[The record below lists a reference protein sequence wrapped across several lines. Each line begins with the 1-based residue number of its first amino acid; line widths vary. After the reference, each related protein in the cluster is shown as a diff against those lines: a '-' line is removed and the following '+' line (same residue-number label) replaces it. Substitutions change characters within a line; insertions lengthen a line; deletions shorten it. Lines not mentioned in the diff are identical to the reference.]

1 MSTGLHSNS
10 TIDVNSD
17 QKHFQW
23 KTLYD
28 LHFFFIQKVSPK
40 MFTDRS
46 VKYLNSAVKH
56 IKKLF
61 LPFIFAALQ
70 DFWQENKYV
79 SIPETYESMGD
90 SKNIS
95 PICLI
100 LILSMFFPSIP
111 LSHDILLSFLIFTL
125 KQTFVL
131 ICPWRSSSL
140 FWVL

>member
-23 KTLYD
+23 KTLYG

-46 VKYLNSAVKH
+46 VKYLISAVKY

-70 DFWQENKYV
+70 DF
-79 SIPETYESMGD
+79 
-90 SKNIS
+90 
-95 PICLI
+95 
-100 LILSMFFPSIP
+100 
-111 LSHDILLSFLIFTL
+111 
-125 KQTFVL
+125 
-131 ICPWRSSSL
+131 
-140 FWVL
+140 